1 MNAIIKDAEVRNL
14 AARATPFTLNEDPPR
29 QRGRTVFQLYD
40 MGEPVQQTLDLTQ
53 LIATQRAF
61 DAEHVHKL
69 MKKPKSLAVEP
80 IECVRLGGKLFI
92 TNGHH
97 RATAAAF
104 NGDKTIRANVVFAK

>member
-1 MNAIIKDAEVRNL
+1 MNSLVKDAEVRNL
-14 AARATPFTLNEDPPR
+14 ATRATPFTLDEDPPR

-40 MGEPVQQTLDLTQ
+40 MGEPVQQTLDLAQ

-69 MKKPKSLAVEP
+69 MKKPNDEP
-80 IECVRLGGKLFI
+80 IECVRLGSKLFI

-104 NGDKTIRANVVFAK
+104 NGDKTIRANVVFA

>member
-14 AARATPFTLNEDPPR
+14 AMRPSPFALNEDPPR
-29 QRGRTVFQLYD
+29 QRGRTVFQLFD
-40 MGEPVQQTLDLTQ
+40 QGEPVQQTLDLNQ
-53 LIATQRAF
+53 LVATQRAF

-69 MKKPKSLAVEP
+69 MSKPSDDP
-80 IECVRLGGKLFI
+80 IECVRMGGKLFI